1 MNFMVCFMHW
11 GWVHEY
17 WQRLGTGELYGL
29 PHAQGMGAGVLQ
41 RLETGEFYGPL
52 HAQGMGAG
60 VLERLK
66 TGEC

>member
-29 PHAQGMGAGVLQ
+29 PHVQGMGAGEQVVHMATL
-41 RLETGEFYGPL
+41 TITHYMA
-52 HAQGMGAG
+52 H
-60 VLERLK
+60 
-66 TGEC
+66 